1 MTMTDAVRQN
11 TFILASASPRRKLL
25 LRKAGYMFEV
35 ICSGVDESAFEA
47 DEADPIGHARRL
59 ALAKAEAVA
68 RKYPGRLVLAADTVV
83 DFNGTI
89 IGKPRDAADA
99 ERITRLL
106 FSAPHKVITGIALVN
121 ITDSVEIVEAD
132 VTVVYPKRLTGQQ
145 IARHIHKGDWK
156 GKAGAY
162 GIQETGDEFVER
174 IEGSFT
180 NVIGLP
186 MERVQR
192 LLAQLNITPNP

>member
-1 MTMTDAVRQN
+1 MTDTPDPN

-25 LRKAGYMFEV
+25 LERAGYRFDI
-35 ICSGVDESAFEA
+35 ICSNIDESTFDTAGA
-47 DEADPIGHARRL
+47 DSVDHTKQL
-59 ALAKAEAVA
+59 ALAKANDVA
-68 RKYPGRLVLAADTVV
+68 QKYPARFVLGADTVV
-83 DFNGTI
+83 DFNGKI
-89 IGKPRDAADA
+89 IGKPEDAAHA
-99 ERITRLL
+99 EQITRLL

-121 ITDSVEIVEAD
+121 IDRSLEIVEAD
-132 VTVVYPKRLTGQQ
+132 TTIVYPKALTEQQ
-145 IARHIHKGDWK
+145 IAEHIRKEDWK

-186 MERVQR
+186 MELIEE
-192 LLAQLNITPNP
+192 LLADYL

>member
-1 MTMTDAVRQN
+1 MTNTPHPK
-11 TFILASASPRRKLL
+11 TFILASASPRRKTLL
-25 LRKAGYMFEV
+25 ERAGYRFDV
-35 ICSGVDESAFEA
+35 VCSHIDESAFGTEGA
-47 DEADPIGHARRL
+47 DSVEHTKQL
-59 ALAKAEAVA
+59 ALAKANDVA

-83 DFNGTI
+83 DFNGRI
-89 IGKPRDAADA
+89 IGKPEDAAHA
-99 ERITRLL
+99 EQITRLL

-121 ITDSVEIVEAD
+121 IAESLQIVEAD
-132 VTVVYPKRLTGQQ
+132 TTIVYPKKLTEQQ
-145 IARHIHKGDWK
+145 IAEHIRKEDWK

-186 MERVQR
+186 MELSQR
-192 LLAQLNITPNP
+192 LLAALGIRPQKT